1 VLDEETKRRLVQG
14 LISLVLTAIAA
25 RLTVYLTNK
34 ILGEPQEQLLG

>member
-25 RLTVYLTNK
+25 RLAVYLTNK